1 MRRSLRRS
9 VKSGKDTE
17 GTCSLNGISGREGAL
32 GVQKLNSATALIQ
45 RHQGGSSMQ
54 SMYYVGLDVHKKTI
68 SYCVKD
74 VRGTIHS
81 EVCPCTT
88 AKFAWLL
95 LRAAQ

>member
-1 MRRSLRRS
+1 
-9 VKSGKDTE
+9 
-17 GTCSLNGISGREGAL
+17 
-32 GVQKLNSATALIQ
+32 
-45 RHQGGSSMQ
+45 MQ